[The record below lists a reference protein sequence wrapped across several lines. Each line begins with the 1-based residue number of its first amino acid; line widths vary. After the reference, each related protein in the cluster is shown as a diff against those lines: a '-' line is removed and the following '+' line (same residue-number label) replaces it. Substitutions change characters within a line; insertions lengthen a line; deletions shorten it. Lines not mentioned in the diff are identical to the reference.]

1 MALELGAA
9 PIEMAGEVNVII
21 GKARLAKTAE
31 DLHEAMAGAGPYRR
45 VGYELCALLS

>member
-31 DLHEAMAGAGPYRR
+31 DLHEEMAGAGSHRR